1 MARRFYTCIIV
12 PDASQKLHKLKV
24 SVPVLY
30 VLSTIGAV
38 LFFVVVALAFN
49 YLAMAS
55 RVADYG
61 RLEAENTK
69 LRVDTKQ
76 LQMSTSQLNN
86 KIAALEDQTQK
97 ITQIFETDLIFR
109 RLGKLPTA
117 GGSRENLSTADIVGS
132 SPQDSVDSLQARMRE
147 LEDQLNLLDKRT
159 EMIRSIPTIWPIQGR
174 IGSHYG
180 RRLDPFT
187 GVPET
192 HAGIDIVSPSGTP
205 IKAPADGKVIYSAR
219 RGDYGNLVVL
229 EHSYGLTTRYGHLL
243 RYNVRSGQAVK
254 RGDIIGWVGLTGRTT
269 APHLHYEVRLYDRP
283 ENPSRYLR

>member
-24 SVPVLY
+24 PVPVLY
-30 VLSTIGAV
+30 VLSAIGAV
-38 LFFVVVALAFN
+38 SFFVLVALAFN
-49 YLAMAS
+49 YIAMAS
-55 RVADYG
+55 RVADYS

-69 LRVDTKQ
+69 LRIDTKQ
-76 LQMSTSQLNN
+76 LQMSTSRLNN

-97 ITQIFETDLIFR
+97 ITQIFETDLVFR

-117 GGSRENLSTADIVGS
+117 GGSRENLSTADLVGN
-132 SPQDSVDSLQARMRE
+132 SPQDSVDSLHARMRE
-147 LEDQLNLLDKRT
+147 LENQLNLLDKRS
-159 EMIRSIPTIWPIQGR
+159 EMIRSIPTTWPVQGR
-174 IGSHYG
+174 IGSHFG

-192 HAGIDIVSPSGTP
+192 HAGMDIVAPIGTP
-205 IKAPADGKVIYSAR
+205 IKAPADGSVIYSER
-219 RGDYGNLVVL
+219 RGDYGNLIVL
-229 EHSYGLTTRYGHLL
+229 EHSNGITTRYGHLS
-243 RYNVRSGQAVK
+243 RYNVRSGQTVK

-283 ENPSRYLR
+283 ENPNRYLR